1 MKLVE
6 TTNGDLTLYV
16 EELDETYHSRN
27 GAISESQHVFIENGI
42 AQINQQEISIFE
54 LGMGTGLNALLT
66 ALYAQDHSIKVNY
79 HTVEPYPVDR
89 TFIEQIAYGEQ
100 LKANELFNAI
110 HTAPWGEETVLN
122 NYFTLFKE
130 QDKFEHLSLQNEQY
144 DVIYFDA
151 FAPKKQ
157 PELWEREHFQ
167 KLFNALTPN
176 GILTTY
182 AAAGHLKRNL
192 KSVGFTLENPP
203 GANGK
208 REMSVGIKK
217 IYQT

>member
-1 MKLVE
+1 LKLVE
-6 TTNGDLTLYV
+6 TTNGDYTLYV
-16 EELDETYHSRN
+16 DELDETYHSRN
-27 GAISESQHVFIENGI
+27 GAINESKHVFIEHGLAQLDKDDI
-42 AQINQQEISIFE
+42 AVFE

-66 ALYAQDHSIKVNY
+66 AIYAESNNKQVSY
-79 HTVEPYPVDR
+79 HTVEPYPVDQR
-89 TFIEQIAYGEQ
+89 FLDEIAYGQQ
-100 LKANELFNAI
+100 LQAQELFEAI
-110 HTAPWGEETVLN
+110 HNAPWGEQTIIN
-122 NYFTLFKE
+122 KYFSLYKE
-130 QDKFEHLSLQNEQY
+130 QDKFEHLTLKDEAY

-157 PELWEREHFQ
+157 PELWEKENFST
-167 KLFNALTPN
+167 LYNALTPN

-192 KSVGFTLENPP
+192 KAVGFTLTNPH

-217 IYQT
+217 IYEE